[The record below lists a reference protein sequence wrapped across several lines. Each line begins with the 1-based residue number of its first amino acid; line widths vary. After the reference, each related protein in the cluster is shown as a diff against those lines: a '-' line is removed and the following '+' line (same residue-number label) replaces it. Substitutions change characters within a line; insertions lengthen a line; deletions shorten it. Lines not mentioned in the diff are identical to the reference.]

1 MRKNLIKLS
10 LILLPILIL
19 TNCGFMPSG
28 YLGHSTNTQVILQE
42 ANFKVI
48 NSVRGQA
55 TASFILGIGPSQSH
69 LYARA
74 KRNMLES
81 ANLSG
86 GGTKSRAL
94 INFTT
99 DEQIKYFALYI
110 FPVYFS
116 KTVYITADV
125 VEFK

>member
-10 LILLPILIL
+10 LIILPILIL

-48 NSVRGQA
+48 STVRGQE

-74 KRNMLES
+74 KRDMLGN

-94 INFTT
+94 INIIT
-99 DEQIKYFALYI
+99 DQQIRYFWLY
-110 FPVYFS
+110 FPFYFS
-116 KTVYITADV
+116 KTVYISADV
-125 VEFK
+125 VEFQ